1 MGVATLERTR
11 MKIARPRHKLFRILA
26 VTFGLSGIL
35 WAEEPSNGDLL
46 VVVGA
51 PGEESY
57 EEPFARTA
65 ATWAAAGS
73 QAGLK
78 THVIGAEDEP
88 ESSNVPQRDQVQS
101 LLAGLPTSGRDTL
114 WFVFVGH
121 GTYDGRVAKINLIGP
136 DVTSAELR
144 EWLAPIERPMVIVHG
159 GAASAPFIN
168 ALSGP
173 NRIVVTATENGNEIN
188 YSRFGEY
195 LASAITNPDADI
207 DRDGQISILE
217 AFVSASDRT
226 QIFYDESGRL
236 ATEHALIDDNGDSRG
251 TPFDWFNGTRI
262 GKQAWDVK
270 IKPDGNWA
278 RLLSLIPSPAEQ
290 SMTDAQRIERAEL
303 EAEVEALRVRKSEMP
318 EDDYYA
324 QLEAIFRQ
332 LSQVYA
338 ASPEAAAEDEPEN
351 L

>member
-11 MKIARPRHKLFRILA
+11 MSITRLRHKLIRILA
-26 VTFGLSGIL
+26 VSLGLSGIL
-35 WAEEPSNGDLL
+35 SAKEPTNGDLL
-46 VVVGA
+46 VVIGA
-51 PGEESY
+51 AGEADY
-57 EEPFARTA
+57 AEPFARTA
-65 ATWAAAGS
+65 AAWVAAGDE
-73 QAGLK
+73 AGLN
-78 THVIGAEDEP
+78 TQVMGGEDDAEA
-88 ESSNVPQRDQVQS
+88 STLPQRDQLQT
-101 LLAGLPTSGRDTL
+101 LLAGLPTSGRDPL

-121 GTYDGRVAKINLIGP
+121 GTFDGRVAKMNLIGP

-144 EWLAPIERPMVIVHG
+144 QWLAPIERPMVIVHG

-173 NRIVVTATENGNEIN
+173 DRIVVTATENGNEIN

-207 DRDGQISILE
+207 DRDGQVSILE

-262 GKQAWDVK
+262 GKQAKDVK

-278 RLLSLIPSPAEQ
+278 RLLSLIPSAAEQ
-290 SMTDAQRIERAEL
+290 NMTDAQRIERASL
-303 EAEVEALRVRKSEMP
+303 EAEIEALRAKKSIIP

-338 ASPEAAAEDEPEN
+338 AP
-351 L
+351 